1 MIVKCS
7 RMIIGSSNAQ
17 ARVQSLLRVVAEQGE
32 LRPSLTSLTS
42 FSSHIDMAELYSNYH
57 NTTTNTYTS
66 YNNTTADRGEQP
78 GGY

>member
-1 MIVKCS
+1 MIVD
-7 RMIIGSSNAQ
+7 SSNAQ

-57 NTTTNTYTS
+57 NTNNTYTS

-78 GGY
+78 GG